1 MLELEFN
8 MAALILI
15 YCNVIGWG
23 VAFCLERTDVKMQAG
38 FMKVVGHI
46 IIDCALLITVMLF
59 IPGATHLLYVTTA
72 ATMMLLNPFFLVT
85 ADPNVPL
92 KHLKLTKLYIKKMY
106 IMFLITALVT
116 IQYSIRD
123 ISLYWPLAVIQLM
136 CGINLIVSNP
146 AGLIRRQQKE
156 LTQVKIRAPRYDEI
170 HHL

>member
-23 VAFCLERTDVKMQAG
+23 VAFCLERSDVKMHAG
-38 FMKVVGHI
+38 FIKVLGHI
-46 IIDCALLITVMLF
+46 VIDCALLITLLLF

-72 ATMMLLNPFFLVT
+72 ATMLLLNPFFLVG

-92 KHLKLTKLYIKKMY
+92 ARTRLVKLYHKKMQV
-106 IMFLITALVT
+106 MFAITALVS
-116 IQYSIRD
+116 IQYAISD
-123 ISLYWPLAVIQLM
+123 IATHWPLLAIQVM
-136 CGINLIVSNP
+136 CGINMLVSNP

-156 LTQVKIRAPRYDEI
+156 IAKRKIRGPKYSEI
-170 HHL
+170 QHL